1 MALYDTRFGLPQA
14 VADYL
19 NQGLPSIQQ
28 PYRPGYD
35 KNYGPGEGMAYTTVM
50 PQPGYQYV
58 YGPDGQ
64 RYSIPIPGYD
74 KNLTTMPVESKP
86 IVDSLYPQTDGNEEG
101 FSVYNPDPN
110 RTRTSD
116 QYSPYAYNR
125 VMRDTEK
132 FGQTVGPNPDLYYQ
146 PLLEGIPGAIQ
157 GYIKNS
163 LPGRL
168 IGKAVSGI
176 ESLLPVNQRAILEN
190 ELLGQGFR
198 LNDIGQIVSD
208 GGNINTAENIM
219 AGYNASKITADTFQK
234 RRDMINEKMKDPV
247 QKAAKLKALDEAEA
261 RILGTATDRATS
273 IFDAKSLAKDPT
285 YQSFDD
291 LVAAGLLEGDDNDDE
306 YEFDPT
312 DPRNFFKVDPVSRK
326 SAIDQEAANRNVQR
340 EIARRNAAA
349 IAQEAANRDAARQAA
364 KTRASSIAQETSNR
378 DAAREAARK
387 SAARKSAVAQE
398 ASNRDYARNTGRDRA
413 RDSAQ
418 SSATGRGATSATSSG
433 LGGFGFSDIRLKEN
447 VELIGKSPSNIN
459 IYKFNYKDNPTTYQ
473 GAMAHEVPW
482 ASIKHSNGY
491 MMVDYNKIDVDFKK
505 YND

>member
-19 NQGLPSIQQ
+19 NQGLPDIYQSITQ
-28 PYRPGYD
+28 PSITPINFDESTSSDNLD
-35 KNYGPGEGMAYTTVM
+35 KTVAPIIQATRSEG
-50 PQPGYQYV
+50 G
-58 YGPDGQ
+58 GG
-64 RYSIPIPGYD
+64 
-74 KNLTTMPVESKP
+74 
-86 IVDSLYPQTDGNEEG
+86 DSY
-101 FSVYNPDPN
+101 SVYNPDPT

-116 QYSPYAYNR
+116 EYNPYAYNR
-125 VMRDTEK
+125 AMRDTK
-132 FGQTVGPNPDLYYQ
+132 TFGQTVGPNPDLFYPS
-146 PLLEGIPGAIQ
+146 PLTGIPGAIQ
-157 GYIKNS
+157 GYMKNS
-163 LPGRL
+163 LAGQL
-168 IGKAVSGI
+168 LGKAASGI
-176 ESLLPVNQRAILEN
+176 ESLFPVNRRAIIEN
-190 ELLGQGFR
+190 EALGSGFR

-208 GGNINTAENIM
+208 GGAAYDPSGLNIM
-219 AGYNASKITADTFQK
+219 AGYNLAKVDQSTFDK
-234 RRDMINEKMKDPV
+234 RRER
-247 QKAAKLKALDEAEA
+247 AKNNMTPEGYKEFNKALTAAEEK
-261 RILGTATDRATS
+261 ILGPKGIKSKADLV
-273 IFDAKSLAKDPT
+273 FDDKSLAKDPT
-285 YQSFDD
+285 YKNIDQ
-291 LVAAGLLEGDDNDDE
+291 LIKEGLLEGDDDDDD
-306 YEFDPT
+306 YDPT
-312 DPRNFFKVDPVSRK
+312 DPRQFFKVDPVSRK

>member
-14 VADYL
+14 VVDYL
-19 NQGLPSIQQ
+19 NQGLPDIYQSITQ
-28 PYRPGYD
+28 PS
-35 KNYGPGEGMAYTTVM
+35 NTTIDDESTSSDDLNKTVA
-50 PQPGYQYV
+50 
-58 YGPDGQ
+58 
-64 RYSIPIPGYD
+64 PIIQATRGGGGD
-74 KNLTTMPVESKP
+74 
-86 IVDSLYPQTDGNEEG
+86 
-101 FSVYNPDPN
+101 FSVYNPDPT

-125 VMRDTEK
+125 AMRDTGK
-132 FGQTVGPNPDLYYQ
+132 FGQTVGPNPNLFYPT
-146 PLLEGIPGAIQ
+146 PLTGIPGAIAS
-157 GYIKNS
+157 YAKNS
-163 LPGRL
+163 LV
-168 IGKAVSGI
+168 GKGLGALGNMMPI
-176 ESLLPVNQRAILEN
+176 NQRAILEN
-190 ELLGQGFR
+190 ELLGQGFQ
-198 LNDIGQIVSD
+198 LNDIGQIVSS
-208 GGNINTAENIM
+208 GGDINTAENIM

-261 RILGTATDRATS
+261 RILGTATDRTTS
-273 IFDAKSLAKDPT
+273 IFDDRSLAKDPT

-291 LVAAGLLEGDDNDDE
+291 LVAAGLLAGDDDDDD

-312 DPRNFFKVDPVSRK
+312 DPRQFFKVDPVSRK

-349 IAQEAANRDAARQAA
+349 IAQEKSNRDAVREAA
-364 KTRASSIAQETSNR
+364 KTRASSIAQEKSNR
-378 DAAREAARK
+378 DAARDAAKK

-398 ASNRDYARNTGRDRA
+398 AANRDAARNTGRDNA
-413 RDSAQ
+413 RDNAQ

-491 MMVDYNKIDVDFKK
+491 MMVDYNLLDVDFKK
-505 YND
+505 YNA

>member
-19 NQGLPSIQQ
+19 NQGLPNIYQNIYN
-28 PYRPGYD
+28 PPPFTI
-35 KNYGPGEGMAYTTVM
+35 GP
-50 PQPGYQYV
+50 
-58 YGPDGQ
+58 
-64 RYSIPIPGYD
+64 I
-74 KNLTTMPVESKP
+74 TTMPVESKP
-86 IVDSLYPQTDGNEEG
+86 LVDPLYPQTGGNEEG

-110 RTRTSD
+110 RTRTPD
-116 QYSPYAYNR
+116 RYSPYAYNR

-447 VELIGKSPSNIN
+447 IELIGKSPSNIN